1 MPSERPTLSI
11 EQMKQFKAYDH
22 EEVQQYLTEQCA
34 SYVYL
39 DDLLQFVAINKLC
52 GDQLLSLT
60 HEQAKDMG
68 LTAGGPRLKL
78 LQSVPILKT
87 GFKCENLVDPTLYFE
102 IGQDFFSLPGN
113 KTLRLKKV
121 FDDKLEHLRVS
132 PLLSDVLKS
141 VSADIEYVNLEQN
154 FLVNIQPV
162 ADFTPGMP
170 KVKLINLRFNRI
182 DESEENWQ
190 AVAQMATSLSD
201 RKGAVIIYGNPIASY
216 LSRDDFVALYRDNP
230 EVFLRIIWIPENWIA
245 GGEWRQ
251 CLDGLHNMQR
261 SVLRAHQEF
270 YQQFN
275 GKYDR
280 K

>member
-52 GDQLLSLT
+52 GDQLLSLS

-68 LTAGGPRLKL
+68 LIAGGPRLKL
-78 LQSVPILKT
+78 LQSIPTLKT
-87 GFKCENLVDPTLYFE
+87 DFGNENMADSSEYHE
-102 IGQDFFSLPGN
+102 IDQDFFNLSQV
-113 KTLRLKKV
+113 KALRLEKV

-132 PLLSDVLKS
+132 PLLSDALKS
-141 VSADIEYVNLEQN
+141 VSTNVEYVNLEQN
-154 FLVNIQPV
+154 FLVNIQSV
-162 ADFTPGMP
+162 AEFIPGMP
-170 KVKLINLRFNRI
+170 NVKLINLRFNRI

-190 AVAQMATSLSD
+190 DVAQIATLLSD
-201 RKGAVIIYGNPIASY
+201 RKGALIIYGNPIASY

-261 SVLRAHQEF
+261 SVMHAHQEF
-270 YQQFN
+270 YKHFN
-275 GKYDR
+275 DKYD
-280 K
+280 